1 MKNGKSLLC
10 ILFVCLVL
18 TILSISVTADGVNQ
32 TSEIQGIT
40 TSTYID
46 VVGMASNNVELVW
59 TSSSGSIQD
68 NPPLSGGEVVQTT
81 VYTENTNAMN
91 GHTVYVKEFSVDT
104 GNKVV
109 GQSNVESN
117 RQVTF
122 EGYDGGNM
130 VSDESLL
137 IDTVGNPR
145 SAAGQFLCPFG
156 PSATSTLPAYCNI
169 VTAGSHVDSSVIS
182 FTTQASSRTV
192 MASADVPVALAYSIN
207 AHGVGTANGVI
218 PAQGLVSAYMKIH
231 LQGGSGNSTSKA
243 SDLTYDE
250 KASANGIINS
260 FMKTYGYQS
269 GARML

>member
-1 MKNGKSLLC
+1 MKNGKS
-10 ILFVCLVL
+10 ILGILSVFLVL
-18 TILSISVTADGVNQ
+18 ATISISATADGVNQ

-46 VVGMASNNVELVW
+46 VVGMASNNVELAW
-59 TSSSGSIQD
+59 TSRSGSIQD
-68 NPPLSGGEVVQTT
+68 NPPLSNGEVVQTT

-91 GHTVYVKEFSVDT
+91 GHTVYIKEFSIDT

-109 GQSNVESN
+109 GQSNVESD

-145 SAAGQFLCPFG
+145 SAAGQFVCPFG
-156 PSATSTLPAYCNI
+156 PSATSSLPAYCNI

-182 FTTQASSRTV
+182 FRTQASSRTV
-192 MASADVPVALAYSIN
+192 MVSADVPVALAYSIN

-218 PAQGLVSAYMKIH
+218 PAQGSVSSYMKVH

-243 SDLTYDE
+243 SDLTYEE
-250 KASANGIINS
+250 KTSANGIINS
-260 FMKTYGYQS
+260 FMKTYGYES
-269 GARML
+269 GSNTL